1 MSNFLRTN
9 INYRY
14 FAKQYLKGDVSLFQ
28 LASAQSTTTVN
39 TGDIIFQLV
48 SLVFLL
54 AIPVGIIIFVV
65 IIRRRNSRLKRVEEK
80 LDKLLADK
88 DNSKV

>member
-1 MSNFLRTN
+1 MFL
-9 INYRY
+9 
-14 FAKQYLKGDVSLFQ
+14 

-54 AIPVGIIIFVV
+54 AIPVSVIIFIV
-65 IIRRRNSRLKRVEEK
+65 ILKRRNSRLKRVEEK

>member
-1 MSNFLRTN
+1 MSNFLRAN
-9 INYRY
+9 INLHTI
-14 FAKQYLKGDVSLFQ
+14 LKGDGPLF
-28 LASAQSTTTVN
+28 LFASAQSTTTVN

-54 AIPVGIIIFVV
+54 AIPVGIIILVV
-65 IIRRRNSRLKRVEEK
+65 ILRRRNSRLKRVEEK

>member
-1 MSNFLRTN
+1 MSNFLRAN
-9 INYRY
+9 INLHTI
-14 FAKQYLKGDVSLFQ
+14 LKGDVSLF
-28 LASAQSTTTVN
+28 LFASAQSTTSVN

-54 AIPVGIIIFVV
+54 AIPVGIILFVV
-65 IIRRRNSRLKRVEEK
+65 ILRRRNSRLKRVEEK

>member
-1 MSNFLRTN
+1 MSNFLRAN
-9 INYRY
+9 INLHTI
-14 FAKQYLKGDVSLFQ
+14 LKGDVSLF
-28 LASAQSTTTVN
+28 LFASAQSTTSVN

-65 IIRRRNSRLKRVEEK
+65 ILRRRNSRLKRVEEK
-80 LDKLLADK
+80 LDKLISDK
-88 DNSKV
+88 ENGRV

>member
-1 MSNFLRTN
+1 MFL
-9 INYRY
+9 
-14 FAKQYLKGDVSLFQ
+14 F
-28 LASAQSTTTVN
+28 ASAQSSTTVN

-54 AIPVGIIIFVV
+54 AIPVGIILFVV
-65 IIRRRNSRLKRVEEK
+65 ILRRRNSRLKRVEEK
-80 LDKLLADK
+80 VDKLLADK

>member
-1 MSNFLRTN
+1 MFL
-9 INYRY
+9 
-14 FAKQYLKGDVSLFQ
+14 F
-28 LASAQSTTTVN
+28 ASAQSTTAVN

-54 AIPVGIIIFVV
+54 AIPVGIIVLVV
-65 IIRRRNSRLKRVEEK
+65 ILRRRNSRLKRVEEK

-88 DNSKV
+88 DNSRL

>member
-1 MSNFLRTN
+1 MFLFT
-9 INYRY
+9 
-14 FAKQYLKGDVSLFQ
+14 
-28 LASAQSTTTVN
+28 SAQSTTTVN

-54 AIPVGIIIFVV
+54 AIPVGIILFVV
-65 IIRRRNSRLKRVEEK
+65 ILRRRNSRLKRVEEK

>member
-1 MSNFLRTN
+1 MFL
-9 INYRY
+9 
-14 FAKQYLKGDVSLFQ
+14 F
-28 LASAQSTTTVN
+28 ASAQSSTTVN

-54 AIPVGIIIFVV
+54 AIPVGIILFVV
-65 IIRRRNSRLKRVEEK
+65 ILRRRNSRLKRVEEK
-80 LDKLLADK
+80 VDRLLADK